1 MSEIIIKVQLDLSD
15 AVKDF
20 MASLMGGVT
29 VPTPKQKDEQKSEQK
44 AEPAPVVASAPTP
57 VVAPDPTKVPA
68 TPDPTEVP
76 ATPAESVASIS
87 REDIRALVKRIRMAE
102 KDSDINP
109 SGMIAILHKYGA
121 KSVSDIQEADFVKI
135 TEELTNYLNTEIKP
149 F

>member
-29 VPTPKQKDEQKSEQK
+29 APAPKQKCEQKE
-44 AEPAPVVASAPTP
+44 EPASTP
-57 VVAPDPTKVPA
+57 VVA
-68 TPDPTEVP
+68 PDPTEVP
-76 ATPAESVASIS
+76 ATPEPTEVPATPAEAVASIS

-121 KSVSDIQEADFVKI
+121 KSVSDIQEADFMKI

>member
-1 MSEIIIKVQLDLSD
+1 MFPPSR
-15 AVKDF
+15 
-20 MASLMGGVT
+20 
-29 VPTPKQKDEQKSEQK
+29 
-44 AEPAPVVASAPTP
+44 AEA
-57 VVAPDPTKVPA
+57 
-68 TPDPTEVP
+68 
-76 ATPAESVASIS
+76 VASIS

-121 KSVSDIQEADFVKI
+121 KSVSDIQEADFMKI

>member
-29 VPTPKQKDEQKSEQK
+29 APTPKQKDEQKSEQK
-44 AEPAPVVASAPTP
+44 SEQKAEPAPVEAPAS
-57 VVAPDPTKVPA
+57 V
-68 TPDPTEVP
+68 EVP

>member
-29 VPTPKQKDEQKSEQK
+29 APTPKQKDEQKSEQK
-44 AEPAPVVASAPTP
+44 AEPAPVVAPAPIP
-57 VVAPDPTKVPA
+57 VAAPAPVEA
-68 TPDPTEVP
+68 P
-76 ATPAESVASIS
+76 ATPATESVASIS

>member
-29 VPTPKQKDEQKSEQK
+29 ASAPKQKCEQK
-44 AEPAPVVASAPTP
+44 AEPAPVVAPAPTP
-57 VVAPDPTKVPA
+57 VAAPVTAPA
-68 TPDPTEVP
+68 PVEVP

>member
-29 VPTPKQKDEQKSEQK
+29 ASTPKQKDEQKSEQK
-44 AEPAPVVASAPTP
+44 SEQKAEPAPAPVAAPVTAPAP
-57 VVAPDPTKVPA
+57 V
-68 TPDPTEVP
+68 EVP
-76 ATPAESVASIS
+76 ATSAESVASIS

>member
-20 MASLMGGVT
+20 MASLMGGIAA
-29 VPTPKQKDEQKSEQK
+29 PAPKQKCEQKE
-44 AEPAPVVASAPTP
+44 EPAPTP
-57 VVAPDPTKVPA
+57 VVAPDPTEVPA
-68 TPDPTEVP
+68 TPEPTEVP
-76 ATPAESVASIS
+76 ATPAEAVASIS

>member
-29 VPTPKQKDEQKSEQK
+29 ASAPRQKSEQK
-44 AEPAPVVASAPTP
+44 AEPAPVVAPAPTP
-57 VVAPDPTKVPA
+57 VAAPVTAPA
-68 TPDPTEVP
+68 PVEVP

-87 REDIRALVKRIRMAE
+87 REDIRALVKRIRIAE
-102 KDSDINP
+102 RDSDIHP
-109 SGMIAILHKYGA
+109 SGLIAILHKYGA

>member
-1 MSEIIIKVQLDLSD
+1 MSEITIKVQLDLSD

-29 VPTPKQKDEQKSEQK
+29 AHTPKQKSEQKSEQK
-44 AEPAPVVASAPTP
+44 AEPAPVVAPAPIP
-57 VVAPDPTKVPA
+57 VAAPVTAPA
-68 TPDPTEVP
+68 PVEAP
-76 ATPAESVASIS
+76 ATPATESVASIS
-87 REDIRALVKRIRMAE
+87 REDIRALVKRIRKAE
-102 KDSDINP
+102 VDSGISP

>member
-20 MASLMGGVT
+20 MASLMGGAVAKSE
-29 VPTPKQKDEQKSEQK
+29 PKSEPKSEQKSEQK
-44 AEPAPVVASAPTP
+44 AEPAPTP
-57 VVAPDPTKVPA
+57 VAAPVTAPASVEAPA
-68 TPDPTEVP
+68 TPT
-76 ATPAESVASIS
+76 ESVESIS

-109 SGMIAILHKYGA
+109 SGMIAIFHKYGA

>member
-29 VPTPKQKDEQKSEQK
+29 APTPKQKDGQKSEQKSEQK
-44 AEPAPVVASAPTP
+44 AEPAPTP
-57 VVAPDPTKVPA
+57 VAAPVTAPA
-68 TPDPTEVP
+68 PVEAP

-87 REDIRALVKRIRMAE
+87 REDIRALVKRIRKAE
-102 KDSDINP
+102 VDSGISP

>member
-57 VVAPDPTKVPA
+57 VAAPVTAPA
-68 TPDPTEVP
+68 PVEAP
-76 ATPAESVASIS
+76 ATPATESVASIS
-87 REDIRALVKRIRMAE
+87 REDIRALVKRIRKAE
-102 KDSDINP
+102 VDSGISP

>member
-20 MASLMGGVT
+20 MASLMGGIAA
-29 VPTPKQKDEQKSEQK
+29 PAPKQKCEQK
-44 AEPAPVVASAPTP
+44 AEPAPTP
-57 VVAPDPTKVPA
+57 VVAPDPT
-68 TPDPTEVP
+68 EVP
-76 ATPAESVASIS
+76 ATPTESVESVS

>member
-15 AVKDF
+15 AVKEF
-20 MASLMGGVT
+20 MASLMGGAVA
-29 VPTPKQKDEQKSEQK
+29 KSEPKSERK
-44 AEPAPVVASAPTP
+44 AEPAPTP
-57 VVAPDPTKVPA
+57 VAAPVTAPASVEAPA
-68 TPDPTEVP
+68 TPT
-76 ATPAESVASIS
+76 ESVVSIS
-87 REDIRALVKRIRMAE
+87 REDIRVLVKRIRMAE

>member
-29 VPTPKQKDEQKSEQK
+29 ASTPKQKDEQKSEQK
-44 AEPAPVVASAPTP
+44 AEPAPVVAPAPTP
-57 VVAPDPTKVPA
+57 VAAPVTAPA
-68 TPDPTEVP
+68 PVEVP

-87 REDIRALVKRIRMAE
+87 REDIRALVKRIRKAE
-102 KDSDINP
+102 VDSGISP

>member
-20 MASLMGGVT
+20 MAALMGGVT
-29 VPTPKQKDEQKSEQK
+29 APTPKQKDEQKSEQK
-44 AEPAPVVASAPTP
+44 AEPAPTPAVA
-57 VVAPDPTKVPA
+57 
-68 TPDPTEVP
+68 PDPTEVP
-76 ATPAESVASIS
+76 ATPAEAVASIS
-87 REDIRALVKRIRMAE
+87 REDIRALAKRIRKAE
-102 KDSDINP
+102 VDSGISP